1 MNKFKKNIPNLLLLI
16 LALSA
21 SLFLFEIL
29 AGRYVKAN
37 KIAEKLNYLRK
48 GILNKGSR
56 GIGAFDK
63 DLGWGFNPGSQERRR
78 STDFD
83 VKYSINSKGNR
94 DKEIQEEKPPEIFR
108 IIASGESMVFGDG
121 INYGKRFSEVIENS
135 LADVEVVNMGV
146 WGYGADQSLLQLKRD
161 GFRFHP
167 DVVVLFAIN
176 DFFYRCKYMSR
187 TGQAK
192 PRFVLNPAKDGI
204 ILQDVESLKK
214 ELKESP
220 FYNKYD
226 KPAEGKGIQ
235 GKKKHQAAGSKLKL
249 LLDYSSKLLGVDK
262 PDKDSDKK
270 HWNKVWKDLSY
281 DQKYASAYSKEDFR
295 KLIYFILKEYSSAC
309 QERGVDF
316 ILVHIDIGDELN
328 LQDICRQLNITYLD
342 LSQVLSHASEKK
354 PFTFEIDPHYNNY
367 THRVIGEYL
376 SDYLKKRYGLEKSIR
391 YTYRYLGKF

>member
-161 GFRFHP
+161 GFQFHP
-167 DVVVLFAIN
+167 DVVALFAIN

-187 TGQAK
+187 IGQAK

-214 ELKESP
+214 
-220 FYNKYD
+220 N
-226 KPAEGKGIQ
+226 
-235 GKKKHQAAGSKLKL
+235 
-249 LLDYSSKLLGVDK
+249 
-262 PDKDSDKK
+262 
-270 HWNKVWKDLSY
+270 
-281 DQKYASAYSKEDFR
+281 
-295 KLIYFILKEYSSAC
+295 
-309 QERGVDF
+309 
-316 ILVHIDIGDELN
+316 
-328 LQDICRQLNITYLD
+328 
-342 LSQVLSHASEKK
+342 
-354 PFTFEIDPHYNNY
+354 
-367 THRVIGEYL
+367 
-376 SDYLKKRYGLEKSIR
+376 
-391 YTYRYLGKF
+391 